1 MEAFDYAA
9 LDSAGKRQKGT
20 LMASSARDARDILRS
35 RSLMPVDLSPSKAK
49 KETSRSVS
57 GGGRVKHKHLTQ
69 ATRQMAILIDAAT
82 PIEEALKITAL
93 QFERSPMKAALLD
106 IRAQVMEGL
115 RLSDALRGQPKIFPQ
130 LYTAMVA
137 SGETSGRL
145 PAVLNRLSDDLE
157 ANQKMRRKI
166 LGATV
171 YPIVLTIVALIVV
184 TILLIFVVP
193 KVVEQFESFGQELPA
208 LTRFTIAASQW
219 LQTYGL
225 FVAALIAVLIF
236 GFKRALKQE
245 GLRLKWDGFKLKLPL
260 LGRVG
265 RNLNSARFARTMA
278 GLIDSGTPAL
288 TSMETARHTL
298 KNTVMLKAVSDACV
312 KVREGAAVSSSL
324 RRTEVFP
331 PLVVQMVAGGE
342 ASGDMGKM
350 FAKSA
355 DYLEDEFE
363 SATSVFLSLLEPL
376 IIIFLA
382 AIVLLIIAAIFLPI
396 LRLNTLA
403 F

>member
-9 LDSAGKRQKGT
+9 LDTAGKRKKGT
-20 LMASSARDARDILRS
+20 VMASSARDARDILRA
-35 RSLMPVDLSPSKAK
+35 RALMPVDLTPSKAK
-49 KETSRSVS
+49 KDRGASV
-57 GGGRVKHKHLTQ
+57 GNGGRVKHKHLTQ
-69 ATRQMAILIDAAT
+69 ATRQLAILIDAAT
-82 PIEEALKITAL
+82 PIEESLKITAL
-93 QFERSPMKAALLD
+93 QFERSPMKVALLD

-115 RLSDALRGQPKIFPQ
+115 RLSDALRGQPKIFPE

-157 ANQKMRRKI
+157 ASQKIRRKI
-166 LGATV
+166 LGATI

-184 TILLIFVVP
+184 TILLVFVVP
-193 KVVEQFESFGQELPA
+193 KVVDQFDSFGQELPA
-208 LTRFTIAASQW
+208 LTRFTIATSEWIQN
-219 LQTYGL
+219 YGL
-225 FVAALIAVLIF
+225 WAAVVIALLLF
-236 GFKRALKQE
+236 GFKQALKQE
-245 GLRLKWDGFKLKLPL
+245 SLRLKWDGLKLQLPI
-260 LGRVG
+260 LGRVS
-265 RNLNSARFARTMA
+265 RNLNAARFARTMA

-298 KNTVMLKAVSDACV
+298 KNSVMRRAVGEACV
-312 KVREGAAVSSSL
+312 KVREGAAVSSAL
-324 RRTEVFP
+324 RNTKVFP

-350 FAKSA
+350 FSKSA

-382 AIVLLIIAAIFLPI
+382 GIVLLIIAAIFLPI